1 MKQWANWLRAMQD
14 QHDFMSYRQ
23 DLPGYGEPAEGHWD
37 GYQRINSDSCSGGVV
52 GVFRQNA
59 KASQRWV
66 TVGFL
71 NPAAHYEVCHAP
83 GGERVIASTGQQLA
97 DEGFLVELKKP
108 YDGAV
113 FEIRRVP

>member
-59 KASQRWV
+59 KALPS
-66 TVGFL
+66 GFSTRPRITRSATR
-71 NPAAHYEVCHAP
+71 PAASESSRP
-83 GGERVIASTGQQLA
+83 RDNSSPTK
-97 DEGFLVELKKP
+97 DFWWS
-108 YDGAV
+108 
-113 FEIRRVP
+113 